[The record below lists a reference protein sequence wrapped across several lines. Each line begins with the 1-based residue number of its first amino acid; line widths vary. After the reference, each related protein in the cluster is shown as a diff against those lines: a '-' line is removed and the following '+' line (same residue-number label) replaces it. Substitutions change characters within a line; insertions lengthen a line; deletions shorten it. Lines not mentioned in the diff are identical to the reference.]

1 MKLKSFL
8 SAAADAHKIILLA
21 RFYFVLVVIGLWGF
35 TLQAQTL
42 EVPFLAGRVNDN
54 AGLLAASARETIEA
68 LLKAHEDSTSNQVV
82 VLIISSL
89 QGETLEDYSI
99 KVAETW
105 KLGQKDKDNGVL
117 LLIAQ
122 DDRKV
127 RIEVGDGLEGS
138 LPDITCGH
146 IIRREIVPRF
156 RDSDYAGGVRAGVEA
171 ILGAI
176 AGSYQAEA
184 ESGDEPD
191 LKFRIL
197 FFSIFLVVV
206 GTFTTIGLVSP
217 GAVGWML
224 YFFLIPFWSTFPM
237 ISLGVK
243 AGVMLLAGYLA
254 GYPLFKFW
262 FGKTKKG
269 KALAE
274 KMKAAAK
281 TKSASGR
288 SYRSGG
294 ASGGWSWSSGSSSGG
309 GFSGGG
315 GSFSGGGSSGS
326 W

>member
-1 MKLKSFL
+1 MKLKNFVL
-8 SAAADAHKIILLA
+8 AAADAHKVILLA
-21 RFYFVLVVIGLWGF
+21 RFYVVLVVIVLGGF

-82 VLIISSL
+82 VLTIPSL
-89 QGETLEDYSI
+89 QGETLEEYSI

-156 RDSDYAGGVRAGVEA
+156 RDSDYEGGVRAGVEA

-176 AGSYQAEA
+176 AGSYQVEA

-217 GAVGWML
+217 GAVGWIL

-294 ASGGWSWSSGSSSGG
+294 ASSGWSWRSGSSSGG

>member
-1 MKLKSFL
+1 MKLKNFVL
-8 SAAADAHKIILLA
+8 AAADAHKVILLA
-21 RFYFVLVVIGLWGF
+21 RFYVVLVVIVLGGF

-54 AGLLAASARETIEA
+54 AGLLAASARETLEA

-82 VLIISSL
+82 VLTIPSL

-156 RDSDYAGGVRAGVEA
+156 RDSDYEGGVRAGVEA

-176 AGSYQAEA
+176 AGSYQVEA

-217 GAVGWML
+217 GAVGWIL

-243 AGVMLLAGYLA
+243 AGVLLLVGYLA

-294 ASGGWSWSSGSSSGG
+294 ASSGWSWRSGSSSGG

>member
-1 MKLKSFL
+1 MKLKNFVL
-8 SAAADAHKIILLA
+8 AAADAHKIILLA
-21 RFYFVLVVIGLWGF
+21 RFYVVLVVIGLGGF

-54 AGLLAASARETIEA
+54 AGLLAASARETLEA

-82 VLIISSL
+82 VLTIPSL

-117 LLIAQ
+117 LLVAQ

-156 RDSDYAGGVRAGVEA
+156 RDSDYEGGVRAGVEA

-176 AGSYQAEA
+176 AGSYQVEA

-217 GAVGWML
+217 GAVGWII

-243 AGVMLLAGYLA
+243 AGVLLLVGYLA

-281 TKSASGR
+281 TKSPSGR

-294 ASGGWSWSSGSSSGG
+294 ASSGWSWRSGSSSGG

>member
-1 MKLKSFL
+1 MKLKSF
-8 SAAADAHKIILLA
+8 
-21 RFYFVLVVIGLWGF
+21 V
-35 TLQAQTL
+35 
-42 EVPFLAGRVNDN
+42 
-54 AGLLAASARETIEA
+54 
-68 LLKAHEDSTSNQVV
+68 LKAHEDSTSNQVV
-82 VLIISSL
+82 GLTIPSL

-117 LLIAQ
+117 LLIAK

-138 LPDITCGH
+138 LPDITCGR

-156 RDSDYAGGVRAGVEA
+156 RDSDYEGGIRAGVEA

-184 ESGDEPD
+184 EADAEPD
-191 LKFRIL
+191 LRFRII
-197 FFSIFLVVV
+197 FFFIFLVVV

-217 GAVGWML
+217 GAVGWIL
-224 YFFLIPFWSTFPM
+224 YFFLIPFWSSFPM

-243 AGVMLLAGYLA
+243 AGVMLLVAYLA

-274 KMKAAAK
+274 KLKSSTRAK
-281 TKSASGR
+281 SSSGR
-288 SYRSGG
+288 SYRSGD
-294 ASGGWSWSSGSSSGG
+294 SSSGWSWSSSGSSSGG

-315 GSFSGGGSSGS
+315 GSFSGGGSSGN

>member
-1 MKLKSFL
+1 MKLKNFVL
-8 SAAADAHKIILLA
+8 AAADAHKVILLA
-21 RFYFVLVVIGLWGF
+21 RFYVVLVVIGLGGF

-54 AGLLAASARETIEA
+54 AGLLAASACETIEA

-82 VLIISSL
+82 VLTIPSL

-156 RDSDYAGGVRAGVEA
+156 RDSDYEGGVRAGVEA

-176 AGSYQAEA
+176 AGSYQVEA

-217 GAVGWML
+217 GAVGWIL

-243 AGVMLLAGYLA
+243 AGVLLLIGYLA
-254 GYPLFKFW
+254 GYPLFKLW

-294 ASGGWSWSSGSSSGG
+294 ASSGWSWRSGSSSGG